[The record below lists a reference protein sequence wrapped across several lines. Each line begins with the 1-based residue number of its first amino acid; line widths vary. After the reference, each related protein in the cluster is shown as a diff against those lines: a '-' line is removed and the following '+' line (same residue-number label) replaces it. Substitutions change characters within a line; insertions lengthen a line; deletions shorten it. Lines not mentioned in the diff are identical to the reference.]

1 MKELDV
7 VMSRYL
13 DQHYASASNADQ
25 EQFRALLDMPDPDLY
40 DLLLGRSITPDAE
53 LVRFIRLLRKLQG

>member
-53 LVRFIRLLRKLQG
+53 LARFIRLLRKLQG